1 MKSAVFPLLIT
12 IFVVAGVSA
21 QNGLTARVDPRTAS
35 SFTARTSADTPSA
48 APSSLFDLEQTALR
62 LVNQERAKAGLSPLS
77 WNDKVAAVA
86 RAHSFDMAEYN
97 YFSHKGL
104 DGSFVDDRARKL
116 RMGAWQAIGE
126 NIAFLKGFENPVA
139 VAVEKWLRSAGHRGN
154 MLDPRWTETA
164 IGLAVSPDGKYY
176 FTQVFIRN

>member
-1 MKSAVFPLLIT
+1 MKKFLFSLFLTTQIA
-12 IFVVAGVSA
+12 AAAMAQDGVSSRMA
-21 QNGLTARVDPRTAS
+21 LRSANPFTGGVSSSPADAS
-35 SFTARTSADTPSA
+35 S
-48 APSSLFDLEQTALR
+48 SSLIALEQNALR
-62 LVNQERAKAGLSPLS
+62 LVNQERSRAGLGPLS

-86 RAHSFDMAEYN
+86 RAHSVDMAEYN

-104 DGSFVDDRARKL
+104 DGSLVDDRARKL

-126 NIAFLKGFENPVA
+126 NIAFLKGFEDPVST
-139 VAVEKWLRSAGHRGN
+139 VVEKWLRSAGHRGN

-164 IGLAVSPDGKYY
+164 IGLAVTPDGKYY